1 MDIVCRE
8 DLNTIFWRDKG
19 DHDWNWATLDD
30 LIEAFELEPFT
41 ELTYEFPVR
50 REGTDEIL
58 YHVFKCDECEKLIP
72 TVDANHEYDYC
83 PYCGC
88 AILH

>member
-19 DHDWNWATLDD
+19 DRDWSWATLDD
-30 LIEAFELEPFT
+30 LIEAFETEPFT

-58 YHVFKCDECEKLIP
+58 YHVFKCDEH
-72 TVDANHEYDYC
+72 D
-83 PYCGC
+83 
-88 AILH
+88 ILHQLHAKMR